1 MVAAVVRKQVLVQLD
16 DAQIGVLDRL
26 AAASDE
32 SRSGLIRR
40 AVDLYVQ
47 AVDEGI
53 ADAAYADAYRFHPE
67 DLEEFAGLRSAGLL
81 AWPD

>member
-1 MVAAVVRKQVLVQLD
+1 MVGPMSRKQVLVQLD
-16 DAQIGVLDRL
+16 DAQIAMLDRL
-26 AAASDE
+26 AGAADE

-53 ADAAYADAYRFHPE
+53 ADVAYAEAYRLDPE
-67 DLEEFAGLRSAGLL
+67 DLEEFEAMRSAGLP